1 MAIGIEIALD
11 PSQAVRGADQVD
23 KALDGIADSAT
34 NAQKILLQLDNT
46 NFDKMTKSLDSIQ
59 SSSVETSGSLSVLKT
74 QGDTLIKAF
83 NDLAAALKKTGDEGG
98 STTNKN
104 EALIRSLSKQIQ
116 LAKMTG
122 AEAEKLKNS
131 WKLGADATDTQ
142 RYAVE
147 KLTEQLYRL
156 NNAEKQ
162 TSSAPAGGA
171 MEGLLNAGKA
181 FIGLQVVQQLSGW
194 GRAFISVADDMK
206 LLQARLEVY
215 TSSQAEAGRVL
226 EQLVE
231 SSNRTG
237 VAVKDAA
244 QSFTQFKPAA
254 EALGLTSDQ
263 TIKLVTNLQNMARV
277 SGASSQAA
285 SAAIYQLS
293 QSFSKGKLNGDELVS
308 VSENLPI
315 VLEQLA
321 NKLGVT
327 SGELTQM
334 AQAQQL
340 TSDKL
345 ALLSGDFEDVN
356 AKIEKLPR
364 TTEQAG
370 QALTNNIGLAIAA
383 IDQQIGASKYF
394 AKFLDLLSGGAKGVA
409 DLVTSAAQF
418 DKIAAAGEKLNNVT
432 AQREKTTKE
441 IADLEAQIRQGYSTK
456 SFGGYTQFV
465 NGTAEAQRKL
475 TALRELDVKLAKDQ
489 ADAQKN
495 LTSVTPLTDKAV
507 GNLTSQISQIQA
519 DLNKAKNTGRADP
532 ESAKAIKN
540 LQDQLTY
547 TKALA
552 AGNYELAASS
562 KLGSNATKEQVAAYA
577 ALLKQQT
584 DFRTGQKETK
594 KATSEAESA
603 AKREQKQL
611 EQNQEANRKYIKTL
625 QDKTTAGQFDVQR
638 AKEQVA
644 QSMLQG
650 QSVDELTSSYLKSV
664 QVQNQLT
671 LQSKQA
677 EAQSRLNADATDTQR
692 QAVDDYVA
700 SLYKQEQAQ
709 KLAGQVSQIS
719 QSNQQI
725 LNPVASG
732 FSSTVSQA
740 AQSMATLNEAQKAG
754 VLVGKEYKDA
764 VLQNN
769 QAGMVSLINQLQ
781 AGQTAFTDFSAK
793 MGSAAIGLA
802 QFKVS
807 AGDASFLDGFTA
819 SLSGLMQGYEGFAN
833 GATDL
838 FSGFFA
844 SFTDGFANSIGQ
856 AVVGAQDLDEALKN
870 VAQQAIA
877 GLISGFIKLGIQY
890 ATNAA
895 LAATFGTAI
904 TATTA
909 GLAATTAAAWAP
921 AAALASLA
929 SFGANAAP
937 AAAALTT
944 TTGLAAGLA
953 LVPGFANGGYISG
966 AGTGTSD
973 SIPARLSNG
982 EYVMPARQT
991 RQYRNELAAMRAGSY
1006 TGGSGSQM
1014 NVEVANYGNDKVQVQ
1029 QMDESRVRLII
1040 GEEVPRIN
1048 ASEFNNPY
1056 SQTNKAY
1063 RSNYNAERK
1072 V

>member
-23 KALDGIADSAT
+23 KALDGIADSAD
-34 NAQKILLQLDNT
+34 NAQKRVNNLSGNGGK
-46 NFDKMTKSLDSIQ
+46 NDS
-59 SSSVETSGSLSVLKT
+59 GL
-74 QGDTLIKAF
+74 GGLI
-83 NDLAAALKKTGDEGG
+83 T
-98 STTNKN
+98 
-104 EALIRSLSKQIQ
+104 
-116 LAKMTG
+116 
-122 AEAEKLKNS
+122 
-131 WKLGADATDTQ
+131 
-142 RYAVE
+142 
-147 KLTEQLYRL
+147 
-156 NNAEKQ
+156 
-162 TSSAPAGGA
+162 
-171 MEGLLNAGKA
+171 AGKA
-181 FIGLQVVQQLSGW
+181 FLGLQVVQQMAQW
-194 GRAFISVADDMK
+194 GKAFIEVADNIN
-206 LLQARLEVY
+206 LLQSRINLY
-215 TSSQAEAGRVL
+215 TQSQAESNAVFA
-226 EQLVE
+226 QL
-231 SSNRTG
+231 
-237 VAVKDAA
+237 
-244 QSFTQFKPAA
+244 
-254 EALGLTSDQ
+254 Q
-263 TIKLVTNLQNMARV
+263 TIANNAGTSLQDTANTFARFASAGKDMGVTNDQVLKLISNLQTMARV
-277 SGASSQAA
+277 SGASSQEA

-293 QSFSKGKLNGDELVS
+293 QSFASGRLQGDEFRSVSEQLPVVLDTLAKKLNVSRGELRQMATDGKLNSDVLLMLAGDFSDLD
-308 VSENLPI
+308 
-315 VLEQLA
+315 
-321 NKLGVT
+321 
-327 SGELTQM
+327 
-334 AQAQQL
+334 AQA
-340 TSDKL
+340 
-345 ALLSGDFEDVN
+345 A
-356 AKIEKLPR
+356 KLPR
-364 TTEQAG
+364 TVEQASAALMNNLG
-370 QALTNNIGLAIAA
+370 VAADALNDKLGISQGLAKSIDGVNQALE
-383 IDQQIGASKYF
+383 YW
-394 AKFLDLLSGGAKGVA
+394 
-409 DLVTSAAQF
+409 
-418 DKIAAAGEKLNNVT
+418 
-432 AQREKTTKE
+432 TKN
-441 IADLEAQIRQGYSTK
+441 L
-456 SFGGYTQFV
+456 
-465 NGTAEAQRKL
+465 NGTATETDELNRVLITQNGTLQRQQEAYDGLSDKTSMYGKYLLDQINKQKAAISETENQISAMQR
-475 TALRELDVKLAKDQ
+475 LAGLAATLAADFKAIQQTPKAPKSDP
-489 ADAQKN
+489 DAQKQIDN
-495 LTSVTPLTDKAV
+495 LKANV
-507 GNLTSQISQIQA
+507 A
-519 DLNKAKNTGRADP
+519 
-532 ESAKAIKN
+532 
-540 LQDQLTY
+540 Y
-547 TKALA
+547 TEALA
-552 AGNYELAASS
+552 KGNYELAASS

-611 EQNQEANRKYIKTL
+611 EQNQEANKKYIKTL
-625 QDKTTAGQFDVQR
+625 TDKVNAGQFDVQR

-644 QSMLQG
+644 QAMLQG
-650 QSVDELTSSYLKSV
+650 QSVEDLSASYLKSI

-677 EAQSRLNADATDTQR
+677 EAQSRLNADATDAQR
-692 QAVDDYVA
+692 QAVDAHVA

-719 QSNQQI
+719 QSNQQT

-732 FSSTVSQA
+732 FSLTVSQA

-754 VLVGKEYKDA
+754 VLVGKEYNDA

-856 AVVGAQDLDEALKN
+856 AVVGAEDLDEALKN

-944 TTGLAAGLA
+944 TTGLATGLA

-1029 QMDESRVRLII
+1029 QMDDDRVRLII

>member
-59 SSSVETSGSLSVLKT
+59 SSSLETAGSLGVLKT

-194 GRAFISVADDMK
+194 GKAFIDVADDMK

-327 SGELTQM
+327 RGELTQM

-465 NGTAEAQRKL
+465 NGTAEAQKKL

-552 AGNYELAASS
+552 AGNYDLAAST
-562 KLGSNATKEQVAAYA
+562 KLGTAATKDQVAEYA
-577 ALLKQQT
+577 AALKAQTEYSNGLKQS
-584 DFRTGQKETK
+584 K
-594 KATSEAESA
+594 KDASA
-603 AKREQKQL
+603 AAAELKRQEKEQERL
-611 EQNQEANRKYIKTL
+611 RLHNEKYLKTL

-650 QSVDELTSSYLKSV
+650 QSVDELTSSYLKSI

-677 EAQSRLNADATDTQR
+677 EAQSRLNADATDAQR
-692 QAVDDYVA
+692 QAVDAYVA
-700 SLYKQEQAQ
+700 SLYKQEQA
-709 KLAGQVSQIS
+709 KQVAAQVTQIQTDTTS
-719 QSNQQI
+719 E
-725 LNPVASG
+725 LNPVLG
-732 FSSTVSQA
+732 QIEQTKEQ
-740 AQSMATLNEAQKAG
+740 EAQR
-754 VLVGKEYKDA
+754 LA
-764 VLQNN
+764 VLEEARQLDLVNEQQYQDMKTQIQESGEEQRNRIMTQNAAMLLGATGDLFGGIADVLKQSQGEQSSIYKAMFATSKAFAIA
-769 QAGMVSLINQLQ
+769 QAGILMWQNVAEASKVGFPWNIPLI
-781 AGQTAFTDFSAK
+781 AGA
-793 MGSAAIGLA
+793 LA
-802 QFKVS
+802 QGVS
-807 AGDASFLDGFTA
+807 ILG
-819 SLSGLMQGYEGFAN
+819 SLQSVAAVGFA
-833 GATDL
+833 T
-838 FSGFFA
+838 
-844 SFTDGFANSIGQ
+844 
-856 AVVGAQDLDEALKN
+856 
-870 VAQQAIA
+870 
-877 GLISGFIKLGIQY
+877 
-890 ATNAA
+890 
-895 LAATFGTAI
+895 
-904 TATTA
+904 
-909 GLAATTAAAWAP
+909 
-921 AAALASLA
+921 
-929 SFGANAAP
+929 
-937 AAAALTT
+937 
-944 TTGLAAGLA
+944 
-953 LVPGFANGGYISG
+953 GGYVSG

-1029 QMDESRVRLII
+1029 QMDDDRVRLII

>member
-23 KALDGIADSAT
+23 KALDGIADSAD
-34 NAQKILLQLDNT
+34 NAQKRVNNLSGNGGK
-46 NFDKMTKSLDSIQ
+46 NDS
-59 SSSVETSGSLSVLKT
+59 GL
-74 QGDTLIKAF
+74 
-83 NDLAAALKKTGDEGG
+83 GG
-98 STTNKN
+98 LVT
-104 EALIRSLSKQIQ
+104 
-116 LAKMTG
+116 
-122 AEAEKLKNS
+122 
-131 WKLGADATDTQ
+131 
-142 RYAVE
+142 
-147 KLTEQLYRL
+147 
-156 NNAEKQ
+156 
-162 TSSAPAGGA
+162 
-171 MEGLLNAGKA
+171 AGKA
-181 FIGLQVVQQLSGW
+181 FLGLQVVQQMAQW
-194 GRAFISVADDMK
+194 GKAFIEVADNIN
-206 LLQARLEVY
+206 LLQSRINLY
-215 TSSQAEAGRVL
+215 TQSQAESNAVFA
-226 EQLVE
+226 QL
-231 SSNRTG
+231 
-237 VAVKDAA
+237 
-244 QSFTQFKPAA
+244 
-254 EALGLTSDQ
+254 Q
-263 TIKLVTNLQNMARV
+263 TIANNAGTSLQDTANTFARFASAGKDMGVTNDQVLKLISNLQTMARV
-277 SGASSQAA
+277 SGASSQEA

-293 QSFSKGKLNGDELVS
+293 QSFASGRLQGDEFRSVSEQLPVVLDTLAKKLNVSRGELRQMATDGKLNSDVLLMLAGDFSDLD
-308 VSENLPI
+308 
-315 VLEQLA
+315 
-321 NKLGVT
+321 
-327 SGELTQM
+327 
-334 AQAQQL
+334 AQA
-340 TSDKL
+340 
-345 ALLSGDFEDVN
+345 A
-356 AKIEKLPR
+356 KLPR
-364 TTEQAG
+364 TVEQASAALLNNLG
-370 QALTNNIGLAIAA
+370 VAADALNDKLGISQGLAKSIDGVNQALE
-383 IDQQIGASKYF
+383 YW
-394 AKFLDLLSGGAKGVA
+394 
-409 DLVTSAAQF
+409 
-418 DKIAAAGEKLNNVT
+418 
-432 AQREKTTKE
+432 TKN
-441 IADLEAQIRQGYSTK
+441 L
-456 SFGGYTQFV
+456 
-465 NGTAEAQRKL
+465 NGTATETDELNRVLITQNGTLQRQQEVYDGLSDKTSMYGKYLLDQINKQKAAIAETENQISAMQRLAGLAATLAADLKAAQQP
-475 TALRELDVKLAKDQ
+475 VKAPKAD
-489 ADAQKN
+489 ADAQKQIDN
-495 LTSVTPLTDKAV
+495 LKANV
-507 GNLTSQISQIQA
+507 A
-519 DLNKAKNTGRADP
+519 
-532 ESAKAIKN
+532 
-540 LQDQLTY
+540 Y
-547 TKALA
+547 TEALA
-552 AGNYELAASS
+552 KGNYELAASS
-562 KLGSNATKEQVAAYA
+562 KLGSNATKEQVASYA

-584 DFRTGQKETK
+584 DFRAGQKETK
-594 KATSEAESA
+594 KATSESESA

-611 EQNQEANRKYIKTL
+611 EQNQEANKKYIKTL
-625 QDKTTAGQFDVQR
+625 TDKVNAGQFDVQR

-644 QSMLQG
+644 QAILQG
-650 QSVDELTSSYLKSV
+650 QSVNDLTASYMKSV

-677 EAQSRLNADATDTQR
+677 EAQSRLNADATDAQR
-692 QAVDDYVA
+692 QAVDAHVA

-719 QSNQQI
+719 QSNQQT

-754 VLVGKEYKDA
+754 VLVGKEYNDA

-856 AVVGAQDLDEALKN
+856 AVVGAEDLDEALKN

-944 TTGLAAGLA
+944 TTGLATGLA

-1029 QMDESRVRLII
+1029 QMDDDRVRLII

>member
-23 KALDGIADSAT
+23 KALDGIADSAD
-34 NAQKILLQLDNT
+34 NAQKRVNNLSGNGGK
-46 NFDKMTKSLDSIQ
+46 NDS
-59 SSSVETSGSLSVLKT
+59 GL
-74 QGDTLIKAF
+74 GGLI
-83 NDLAAALKKTGDEGG
+83 T
-98 STTNKN
+98 
-104 EALIRSLSKQIQ
+104 
-116 LAKMTG
+116 
-122 AEAEKLKNS
+122 
-131 WKLGADATDTQ
+131 
-142 RYAVE
+142 
-147 KLTEQLYRL
+147 
-156 NNAEKQ
+156 
-162 TSSAPAGGA
+162 
-171 MEGLLNAGKA
+171 AGKA
-181 FIGLQVVQQLSGW
+181 FLGLQVVQQMAQW
-194 GRAFISVADDMK
+194 GKAFIEVADNIN
-206 LLQARLEVY
+206 LLQSRINLY
-215 TSSQAEAGRVL
+215 TQSQAESNAVFAQLQAIANNAGTSLQDTANTFARFA
-226 EQLVE
+226 
-231 SSNRTG
+231 SAG
-237 VAVKDAA
+237 KDM
-244 QSFTQFKPAA
+244 
-254 EALGLTSDQ
+254 G
-263 TIKLVTNLQNMARV
+263 VTNDQVLKLISNLQTMARV
-277 SGASSQAA
+277 SGASSQEA

-293 QSFSKGKLNGDELVS
+293 QSFASGRLQGDEFRSVSEQLPVVLDTLAKKLNVSRGELRQMATDGKLNSDVLLMLAGDFSDLD
-308 VSENLPI
+308 
-315 VLEQLA
+315 
-321 NKLGVT
+321 
-327 SGELTQM
+327 
-334 AQAQQL
+334 AQA
-340 TSDKL
+340 
-345 ALLSGDFEDVN
+345 A
-356 AKIEKLPR
+356 KLPR
-364 TTEQAG
+364 TVEQASAALLNNLG
-370 QALTNNIGLAIAA
+370 VAADALNDKLGISQGLAKSIDGVNQALE
-383 IDQQIGASKYF
+383 YW
-394 AKFLDLLSGGAKGVA
+394 
-409 DLVTSAAQF
+409 
-418 DKIAAAGEKLNNVT
+418 
-432 AQREKTTKE
+432 TKN
-441 IADLEAQIRQGYSTK
+441 L
-456 SFGGYTQFV
+456 
-465 NGTAEAQRKL
+465 NGTATETDELNRVLITQNGTLQRQQEVYDGLSDKTSMYGKYL
-475 TALRELDVKLAKDQ
+475 LDQINKQKAAIAETENQISAMQRLAGLAATLAADFKAIQQTPKAPKADP
-489 ADAQKN
+489 DAQKQIDN
-495 LTSVTPLTDKAV
+495 LKANV
-507 GNLTSQISQIQA
+507 A
-519 DLNKAKNTGRADP
+519 
-532 ESAKAIKN
+532 
-540 LQDQLTY
+540 Y
-547 TKALA
+547 TEALA
-552 AGNYELAASS
+552 KGNYELAASS

-584 DFRTGQKETK
+584 DFRAGQ

-611 EQNQEANRKYIKTL
+611 EQNQEANKKYIKTL
-625 QDKTTAGQFDVQR
+625 TDKVNAGQFDVQR

-644 QSMLQG
+644 QAMLQG
-650 QSVDELTSSYLKSV
+650 QSVEDLSASYLKSI

-677 EAQSRLNADATDTQR
+677 EAQSRLNADATDAQR
-692 QAVDDYVA
+692 QAVDAHVA

-719 QSNQQI
+719 QSNQQT

-754 VLVGKEYKDA
+754 VLVGKEYNDA

-856 AVVGAQDLDEALKN
+856 AVVGAEDLDEALKN

-944 TTGLAAGLA
+944 TTGLATGLA

-1029 QMDESRVRLII
+1029 QMDDDRVRLII